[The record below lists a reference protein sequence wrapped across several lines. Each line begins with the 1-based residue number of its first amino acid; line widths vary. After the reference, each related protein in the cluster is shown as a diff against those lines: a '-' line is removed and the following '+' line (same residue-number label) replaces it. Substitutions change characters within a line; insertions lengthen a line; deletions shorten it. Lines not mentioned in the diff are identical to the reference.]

1 MDFKLQE
8 KNIMNILEKLQLS
21 KKLQK
26 EFETDL
32 KKSALWK
39 KLYDAILER
48 QVFPFEFNIQTIQN
62 KEVYPYMSGSGGTYG
77 HAIECKDSFFYEIY
91 PFNNSHYHHSSVIR
105 LCVEVGY
112 IDSDD
117 DRYYH
122 EIHPQ
127 NRNMMLDFPTDLLL
141 GFSEEGWN
149 RWLDNRN
156 VNVKKNLEQDIKQ
169 KEKSLVE
176 LKNTF
181 DNL

>member
-8 KNIMNILEKLQLS
+8 KSTMNILEKLQLS

-32 KKSALWK
+32 RKSALWK
-39 KLYDAILER
+39 KLYDTILKR

-77 HAIECKDSFFYEIY
+77 HAIEYKDSFFYD
-91 PFNNSHYHHSSVIR
+91 HSSVIR

-117 DRYYH
+117 DRYYDD
-122 EIHPQ
+122 IHPQ
-127 NRNMMLDFPTDLLL
+127 NNTMMLDFPTDLLL
-141 GFSEEGWN
+141 AFSEEGWN
-149 RWLDNRN
+149 EWLEHRKINI
-156 VNVKKNLEQDIKQ
+156 KKELEQVIEQ
-169 KEKSLVE
+169 AEKRLVK
-176 LKNTF
+176 LKDKF
-181 DNL
+181 VY